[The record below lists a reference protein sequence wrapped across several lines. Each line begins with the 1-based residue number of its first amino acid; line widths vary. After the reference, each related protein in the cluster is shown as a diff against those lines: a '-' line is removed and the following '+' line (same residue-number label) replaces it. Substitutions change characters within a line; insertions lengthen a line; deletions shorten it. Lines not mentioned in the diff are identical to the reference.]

1 MKIVKYILFAIA
13 AGQIVCPVQ
22 LQAQENSAYQTNQQE
37 QALVLK
43 QDELYGEKVVKV
55 SFNGEHLGS
64 GVLTITDSKGVIV
77 YYAEEFDLVASPN
90 FNAISVSQLSTGQL
104 TFTVTTKVGKYTS
117 TITL

>member
-22 LQAQENSAYQTNQQE
+22 LQAQENSAYQTSQQE

-55 SFNGEHLGS
+55 SFNGDNLGS
-64 GVLTITDSKGVIV
+64 GRLSVTDSKGNVV
-77 YYAEEFDLVASPN
+77 YYSEEFDLVAAPN
-90 FNAISVSQLSTGQL
+90 FNAIAASQLSSGELQ
-104 TFTVTTKVGKYTS
+104 FTLTTKLGTYKAS
-117 TITL
+117 ITL